1 MKFTV
6 GYRTYYFIIFQ
17 LKVVRF
23 FSKCPDCPRMSP
35 HTKKKSPSSGGVW
48 RAAAAHPCGGA
59 RPGGGSAGATGA
71 RPGVGTRRDGPR
83 MARRSGGARIVR
95 RGDASGWAEVARRLR
110 DVWLWRR
117 RGGPTAAGDLAR
129 QDAGVAGELLRCV
142 MPSCRG
148 TLAGRQLSAAHPAP
162 QEDATGVAPLPAG
175 PKQLPRS
182 CSCPNIGLSKLPP
195 SS

>member
-1 MKFTV
+1 
-6 GYRTYYFIIFQ
+6 
-17 LKVVRF
+17 
-23 FSKCPDCPRMSP
+23 
-35 HTKKKSPSSGGVW
+35 
-48 RAAAAHPCGGA
+48 
-59 RPGGGSAGATGA
+59 
-71 RPGVGTRRDGPR
+71 

-162 QEDATGVAPLPAG
+162 QEDATGVVPLPAG

-195 SS
+195 SSATSTASSQPQPLRMTAQRLPVRGATLAHASLCSRPRLKKEQGEREKE